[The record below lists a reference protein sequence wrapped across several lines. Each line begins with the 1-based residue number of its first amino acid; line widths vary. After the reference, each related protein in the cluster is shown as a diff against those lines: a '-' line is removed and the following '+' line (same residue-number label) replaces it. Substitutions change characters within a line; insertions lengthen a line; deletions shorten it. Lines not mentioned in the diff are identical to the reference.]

1 MRKQLAV
8 LLSAAVGVGAI
19 ATAAQA
25 SPAASQ
31 ASTANIVG
39 VAAGNKSFTTLV
51 SLVKK
56 AGLVSTLAEGGP
68 FTVFAPTNQAFA
80 NLEKK
85 NPALF
90 KQVTSSKKLLQ
101 AVLTYH
107 VIGKR
112 IPAASAIAA
121 AQKNAT
127 LKMVQGERAA
137 LSFKSGRI
145 VINGSARVILPD
157 INASN
162 GIIHAINA
170 VIVPPSLVKKPV
182 PPPTKSV
189 VEIAAGGSQFST
201 LVSLLQQ
208 AKLVETLSGTG
219 PFTVFA
225 PTNEAFDKLQASAPD
240 TFKAVTSDPA
250 LLAKVL
256 TYHVVAGDI
265 MSKQAIA
272 VAQQNGSVTSVA
284 NEPIAL
290 SIVNGK
296 LTLNGSS
303 TVTTADV
310 DATNGVVHVIDTV
323 IVPPSLAG

>member
-8 LLSAAVGVGAI
+8 LLAAAVGVGAI
-19 ATAAQA
+19 ATTAQA

-39 VAAGNKSFTTLV
+39 VASGNKSFSTLV

-80 NLEKK
+80 NLQKQ

-101 AVLTYH
+101 TVLTYH

-112 IPAASAIAA
+112 IPAASAITA
-121 AQKNAT
+121 AQKNAKIKT
-127 LKMVQGERAA
+127 VQGEAAA
-137 LSFKSGRI
+137 LSFKNGRI
-145 VINGSARVILPD
+145 VLNGSARVIQPD
-157 INASN
+157 VKASN
-162 GIIHAINA
+162 GVIHAINA
-170 VIVPPSLVKKPV
+170 VIVPPSLAKKPA
-182 PPPTKSV
+182 PTKSV

-208 AKLVETLSGTG
+208 AKLVETLSGPG

-225 PTNEAFDKLQASAPD
+225 PTNEAFDKLKATAPE
-240 TFKAVTSDPA
+240 TFQAVTSDLA

-265 MSKQAIA
+265 MSKQAIG

-284 NEPIAL
+284 NEPIAF
-290 SIVNGK
+290 SVVNGK
-296 LTLNGSS
+296 LTLNGNS